1 MGIMET
7 AYPRDLQG
15 LFSVRSKYLAA
26 DHYKKKIRI
35 GKRCRTYVGDMK
47 CVKLLFGNAELL
59 AGISCR

>member
-1 MGIMET
+1 MET

-47 CVKLLFGNAELL
+47 CVKLLFGNAE
-59 AGISCR
+59 